1 MAQSDTQTRRRPI
14 PVLHTTRI
22 CSRSEERRESTWCCI
37 ARLQKVERK
46 SSSQCASPDLYLS
59 QSRTSVPFI
68 EVFECRAR
76 SEKKPRYPC
85 GVQLFSALGRLPVR
99 SLHYVLTARQEQT
112 IPGRGRA
119 LAQIVSS
126 LFTGIRTLEGVND
139 SVVCCIMA
147 SVCCNTLGVQCSKNV
162 QAMKPD

>member
-1 MAQSDTQTRRRPI
+1 MSGAKP
-14 PVLHTTRI
+14 
-22 CSRSEERRESTWCCI
+22 EE
-37 ARLQKVERK
+37 AAL
-46 SSSQCASPDLYLS
+46 A
-59 QSRTSVPFI
+59 
-68 EVFECRAR
+68 A
-76 SEKKPRYPC
+76 C

-99 SLHYVLTARQEQT
+99 SLYYVLTARQDQT

-139 SVVCCIMA
+139 SVMCSIMA